1 MSFIVLLSLSEKA
14 AEGEFTYDVFVTFSS
29 KDRHWVSTKLTPLL
43 ESHQLKYC
51 IHSRDFELG
60 RALVDNMAESVYSSR
75 KVLAVLSKNYV
86 DSKFCRGELE
96 MALYR
101 SKVGRDGSLLVVTI
115 DGIKKNKLPKAL
127 RESTFVDYHSDTGRS
142 SWEKKL
148 LRLLVQEDNNQN
160 VFNTKLWDLIR
171 ALHEVICLQC
181 KPKVPIVMLCSFE
194 NSKWM
199 DL

>member
-1 MSFIVLLSLSEKA
+1 MSLNILLFLSEKA
-14 AEGEFTYDVFVTFSS
+14 AAGEFTYDVFVTFSS
-29 KDRHWVSTKLTPLL
+29 KDRQWVSTKLTPLL
-43 ESHQLKYC
+43 ESHRLKYC

-75 KVLAVLSKNYV
+75 KVLAVLSKNYLE
-86 DSKFCRGELE
+86 SKFCRGELE

-101 SKVGRDGSLLVVTI
+101 SKVGRDGSLLVVTV

-160 VFNTKLWDLIR
+160 VFNTKLWDLKR
-171 ALHEVICLQC
+171 GPHEVLCLQC
-181 KPKVPIVMLCSFE
+181 NPKVPIVMLCSFE
-194 NSKWM
+194 NSKLM
-199 DL
+199 D